1 MANPIET
8 EAWKRSKRLQA
19 DLTPQEMEMHAVL
32 EQGKA
37 EHDISNGRDRTG
49 RQSTEGRETQGRKV
63 IQNGLWQK
71 KYTPQIPSKNAAFQ
85 PDPSLFAH
93 GVPKTLC
100 LGTKKFTFQVV
111 PAMWK
116 ETISKRVTSAI
127 PPGTTAAFYSHQ
139 TRAVELV
146 VALRSY
152 HHMDCL

>member
-63 IQNGLWQK
+63 IQNGL
-71 KYTPQIPSKNAAFQ
+71 
-85 PDPSLFAH
+85 
-93 GVPKTLC
+93 
-100 LGTKKFTFQVV
+100 
-111 PAMWK
+111 
-116 ETISKRVTSAI
+116 
-127 PPGTTAAFYSHQ
+127 
-139 TRAVELV
+139 
-146 VALRSY
+146 
-152 HHMDCL
+152 